1 MESLHKF
8 IAFHYYCI
16 TKYLTKIIIGNALK
30 LFLTYTFTSYK
41 KQRILFYIE
50 QMLRKL
56 YTMNLN
62 PHGVIAENYHC
73 VVLCVAKKN

>member
-1 MESLHKF
+1 MHLNYSLHTLLQV
-8 IAFHYYCI
+8 
-16 TKYLTKIIIGNALK
+16 TKRTKDA
-30 LFLTYTFTSYK
+30 
-41 KQRILFYIE
+41 ILE

>member
-1 MESLHKF
+1 MMV
-8 IAFHYYCI
+8 
-16 TKYLTKIIIGNALK
+16 
-30 LFLTYTFTSYK
+30 
-41 KQRILFYIE
+41 FYIE

-73 VVLCVAKKN
+73 VVCSKKLIRGNAIRDSTLINHSR

>member
-1 MESLHKF
+1 M
-8 IAFHYYCI
+8 HYIHFY
-16 TKYLTKIIIGNALK
+16 K
-30 LFLTYTFTSYK
+30 LQK
-41 KQRILFYIE
+41 EQRMLFYIE